1 MCYRSLSGQV
11 PHNERRVSDGTQR
24 TVNPWLSSI
33 GGSIPSRR
41 TKQTNSKS
49 KGLRWRNSSPSVQ
62 TANAKAFTSHTD
74 TIHNRTWGRG
84 NAAATATT
92 TFAPT
97 ERVQHEHTVRTRLSD
112 SDHYGRDG
120 PNHRLQRT
128 AGNRNR
134 HSPTTL
140 SWCGADRLRSHRHS
154 RGATQSAAVTRTEVG
169 TVTFLTIL
177 ALLQVADAATTRMV
191 LDAGGSESNPLMVW
205 AAESLPR
212 LLLVKVI
219 GVAVIA
225 RFAWTCRTSGW
236 PVFWLASACT
246 FYSAVVLWN
255 LSNLAVAT

>member
-1 MCYRSLSGQV
+1 M
-11 PHNERRVSDGTQR
+11 
-24 TVNPWLSSI
+24 
-33 GGSIPSRR
+33 
-41 TKQTNSKS
+41 
-49 KGLRWRNSSPSVQ
+49 
-62 TANAKAFTSHTD
+62 
-74 TIHNRTWGRG
+74 
-84 NAAATATT
+84 
-92 TFAPT
+92 
-97 ERVQHEHTVRTRLSD
+97 
-112 SDHYGRDG
+112 
-120 PNHRLQRT
+120 
-128 AGNRNR
+128 
-134 HSPTTL
+134 
-140 SWCGADRLRSHRHS
+140 
-154 RGATQSAAVTRTEVG
+154 TRTEVG

-191 LDAGGSESNPLMVW
+191 LDAGGSEGNPFMVW